1 VTEEGEIQLD
11 NVLHDLASLP
21 EPLAQGLGDTRDLCM
36 NRYLFFPQVN
46 SKKIVT
52 SIFNDGKIRKLA

>member
-52 SIFNDGKIRKLA
+52 KSLY